1 MDIIWPKVYLITSHY
16 GAVIILLMEE
26 WWQPLELAN
35 AYSYMIRDL
44 LPRTWSWNSEFKVNI
59 VFFGQNGIL
68 RHINYMIF
76 WLPTCY
82 RTYKHFQK
90 FVGHLSNIVGC
101 KFSPDSALLITASWD
116 TKVNIW
122 DSISGELK
130 RSLLHVVPPPQLVF
144 SPHIR
149 ALSLNKFSTAIST
162 GMNYIGKQSR

>member
-1 MDIIWPKVYLITSHY
+1 MYGYNMAQSISHN
-16 GAVIILLMEE
+16 
-26 WWQPLELAN
+26 QPLWCCDYSPDGRMVAAAGTGKCIFIYDTGPPPKDMEL
-35 AYSYMIRDL
+35 
-44 LPRTWSWNSEFKVNI
+44 K
-59 VFFGQNGIL
+59 L
-68 RHINYMIF
+68 RIQGKCCIFWAKQDIMNYMIF

>member
-1 MDIIWPKVYLITSHY
+1 MCFGEKEDQDINETIY
-16 GAVIILLMEE
+16 
-26 WWQPLELAN
+26 
-35 AYSYMIRDL
+35 L
-44 LPRTWSWNSEFKVNI
+44 LPPLYTSFLI
-59 VFFGQNGIL
+59 
-68 RHINYMIF
+68 
-76 WLPTCY
+76 
-82 RTYKHFQK
+82 

-162 GMNYIGKQSR
+162 GMHYIGKQSR

>member
-1 MDIIWPKVYLITSHY
+1 MFWGKRGSGYLNETIY
-16 GAVIILLMEE
+16 
-26 WWQPLELAN
+26 
-35 AYSYMIRDL
+35 L
-44 LPRTWSWNSEFKVNI
+44 LPPSYTSFLI
-59 VFFGQNGIL
+59 
-68 RHINYMIF
+68 
-76 WLPTCY
+76 
-82 RTYKHFQK
+82 

-162 GMNYIGKQSR
+162 GLHYIGKQSR

>member
-1 MDIIWPKVYLITSHY
+1 MITYL
-16 GAVIILLMEE
+16 L
-26 WWQPLELAN
+26 
-35 AYSYMIRDL
+35 
-44 LPRTWSWNSEFKVNI
+44 
-59 VFFGQNGIL
+59 QN
-68 RHINYMIF
+68 
-76 WLPTCY
+76 
-82 RTYKHFQK
+82 KHFQK

-162 GMNYIGKQSR
+162 GMHYIGKRFR

>member
-1 MDIIWPKVYLITSHY
+1 MFQLPICYI
-16 GAVIILLMEE
+16 
-26 WWQPLELAN
+26 
-35 AYSYMIRDL
+35 AY
-44 LPRTWSWNSEFKVNI
+44 T
-59 VFFGQNGIL
+59 FFL
-68 RHINYMIF
+68 
-76 WLPTCY
+76 
-82 RTYKHFQK
+82 K

-162 GMNYIGKQSR
+162 GMYYVGKRFR

>member
-1 MDIIWPKVYLITSHY
+1 MAQSISHN
-16 GAVIILLMEE
+16 
-26 WWQPLELAN
+26 QPLWCCDYSPDGSMVAAAGTGKCIFIYDTGPPPKDMELKLRIQGKYCIFGAKQ
-35 AYSYMIRDL
+35 D
-44 LPRTWSWNSEFKVNI
+44 
-59 VFFGQNGIL
+59 VFSL
-68 RHINYMIF
+68 REV
-76 WLPTCY
+76 CY
-82 RTYKHFQK
+82 RAYASFLK

-149 ALSLNKFSTAIST
+149 ALSINKFSTAIST
-162 GMNYIGKQSR
+162 GMHYIVKWSR

>member
-1 MDIIWPKVYLITSHY
+1 MAQSISHN
-16 GAVIILLMEE
+16 
-26 WWQPLELAN
+26 QPLWCCDYSPDGRMVAAAGTGKCIFIYDTGPPPKDMELKLRIQGKYCIFEETRTGVKCMMFQLPICYI
-35 AYSYMIRDL
+35 AY
-44 LPRTWSWNSEFKVNI
+44 T
-59 VFFGQNGIL
+59 FFL
-68 RHINYMIF
+68 
-76 WLPTCY
+76 
-82 RTYKHFQK
+82 K

-162 GMNYIGKQSR
+162 GLHYIGKQSR